1 MERTP
6 RTTEPTAAGLQA
18 AEPALYPDARML
30 RRLRHLGLFKT
41 ALLVLLALGI
51 AVQPVL
57 GAVSE
62 LHGAEH
68 AAMADVA
75 PDHGHAHA
83 DDVDHGHES
92 DKTDPNHVKGTH
104 VLMHLDAGLAVAL
117 PDAIVRVPA
126 RIPDTMGLPEGVQD
140 DLPVSAPHLPFRP
153 PIA

>member
-30 RRLRHLGLFKT
+30 RRLRHLGLFRT
-41 ALLVLLALGI
+41 ALLVLLALGM
-51 AVQPVL
+51 AVQPML
-57 GAVSE
+57 GAVSK

-68 AAMADVA
+68 AAMADLA

-83 DDVDHGHES
+83 DDADHGH
-92 DKTDPNHVKGTH
+92 DDQTPDPDHVKGTH

-117 PDAIVRVPA
+117 PDSVVRVPA
-126 RIPDTMGLPEGVQD
+126 RILASPPLVLGAVD
-140 DLPVSAPHLPFRP
+140 DLPVAAPHLPFRP

>member
-1 MERTP
+1 
-6 RTTEPTAAGLQA
+6 
-18 AEPALYPDARML
+18 ML
-30 RRLRHLGLFKT
+30 RRLRHLGLFRT

-68 AAMADVA
+68 AAMADMA

-83 DDVDHGHES
+83 DDADHGH
-92 DKTDPNHVKGTH
+92 DGDTTDPNHVKGTH
-104 VLMHLDAGLAVAL
+104 VLLHLDAGLAFAL
-117 PDAIVRVPA
+117 PDAFVRVPA
-126 RIPDTMGLPEGVQD
+126 RIPDTLGLPEGVPE

>member
-1 MERTP
+1 
-6 RTTEPTAAGLQA
+6 
-18 AEPALYPDARML
+18 ML
-30 RRLRHLGLFKT
+30 RRLRHLGFFKN

-83 DDVDHGHES
+83 DDADHGH
-92 DKTDPNHVKGTH
+92 DDAKTDPNHVKGTH

-126 RIPDTMGLPEGVQD
+126 RIPDTLGHAERVLE